1 MPPRHEVLAADV
13 NFGTHGRMTERRV
26 GLLQGV
32 AAYSLWGV
40 FAVYWKQLGHF
51 DPVELVAHRAV
62 WTMVTLVAFVAAI
75 GEWASLRAAL
85 RDRRTVA
92 TMALSG
98 ALLAVN
104 WVVFVAATLHGYL
117 LEASLGYF
125 INPLVSVALGTVV
138 LRERMRRLQWF
149 AIVLASIGVVLLTWR
164 AGRVPWVSLL
174 LAGTFALYG
183 FVRKT
188 ARVNAVV
195 GSAIETFAMAPVAI
209 VYLVAIGGG
218 AAVHADAPTL
228 ALISASGVI
237 TAIPLV
243 LFTSAARR
251 LPLSTVGFLQYLAP
265 TGQFLLAVVA
275 YGEPLA
281 HDRLL
286 AFGWIWAGL
295 IVFSVDLARVSVRG

>member
-1 MPPRHEVLAADV
+1 
-13 NFGTHGRMTERRV
+13 
-26 GLLQGV
+26 
-32 AAYSLWGV
+32 
-40 FAVYWKQLGHF
+40 
-51 DPVELVAHRAV
+51 
-62 WTMVTLVAFVAAI
+62 
-75 GEWASLRAAL
+75 
-85 RDRRTVA
+85 
-92 TMALSG
+92 
-98 ALLAVN
+98 
-104 WVVFVAATLHGYL
+104 
-117 LEASLGYF
+117 
-125 INPLVSVALGTVV
+125 
-138 LRERMRRLQWF
+138 
-149 AIVLASIGVVLLTWR
+149 
-164 AGRVPWVSLL
+164 VSLL

-275 YGEPLA
+275 SGEPLA

-286 AFGWIWAGL
+286 AIGWNWDGL